1 MPSVTRDVFTGSALR
16 LHLLELFLGAT
27 DMPDLVLPLAQAAE
41 AWIAGTDLA
50 EEPSH
55 DQSADRPDT
64 ASCPPEPDSQGAG
77 APEGRRR
84 GELKSQLLPLFEAGL
99 EIHEIAAQ
107 LGIARGTVSSRA
119 ATWGLSA
126 QWRAARERRRAGQS
140 AASSVTEI
148 VHIDPTADTVI
159 PVTATVPSAAR
170 DVPPGSSWAFLDHPT
185 QAELSAQPSRPPLA
199 PPEKSERERLIDDH
213 ARTKGVITKVDFGA
227 DQPAVDAL
235 RDSYNDVVKSNDP
248 RAPWLVNGARRTT
261 QQLWDAANR
270 ERRQRGLKPIKRG
283 A

>member
-50 EEPSH
+50 EEPDVH
-55 DQSADRPDT
+55 VGGADV
-64 ASCPPEPDSQGAG
+64 EPAEAAVAQGAG

-126 QWRAARERRRAGQS
+126 QWRAARERRRAEQT

-170 DVPPGSSWAFLDHPT
+170 DVPPGSSWAFLDHST

-199 PPEKSERERLIDDH
+199 PPPEKSERERLIDDH

-227 DQPAVDAL
+227 DQPAVDVL

-248 RAPWLVNGARRTT
+248 RVPWLVNGARRTT